1 MASSY
6 PGGLDA
12 FSTSHQDNVGEIV
25 HASIVNDLDDA
36 VNKIEAELGTLP
48 KGNYTSAKARLN
60 NVEFPFMNGQAGTA
74 YTLTINDISDVV
86 SMTNASP
93 NTVTI
98 PTNTAVAFP
107 YPGDGGVNG
116 CTQITI
122 RQGGSGL
129 TAIAPQS
136 GVTLQ
141 ARGLTSGTMHL
152 AGQFAYATLTKVAIN
167 TWELSGDIVQ

>member
-25 HASIVNDLDDA
+25 HASFINDLDDA
-36 VNKIEAELGTLP
+36 VNKIEAELGTVP
-48 KGNYTSAKARLN
+48 KGNYASAKARLN
-60 NVEFPFMNGQAGTA
+60 NIEFPALNAQAGTA
-74 YTLTINDISDVV
+74 YTLTLNDLSDVV
-86 SMTNASP
+86 SMNNASP

-107 YPGDGGVNG
+107 YPGDGGANG
-116 CTQITI
+116 CSQITI
-122 RQGGSGL
+122 RQAGGGQ